1 MAKPRKANVRAIL
14 PMFAVAIVVVVFI
27 GRLVSLQV
35 LDAAAIN
42 SEADGR
48 RGVVQTL
55 WGTRGSIV
63 DTNGAVLASSV
74 DRFDITFAPVN
85 MSDYPVIDPETD
97 QEVTV
102 TVEESLQKIAEI
114 TDQDPAELQ
123 TSVDAIIA
131 GDPESQFGYLARMVT
146 LEEFQQVRELR
157 IPWVYDERHPERVYP
172 NGAVGG
178 SITGFLGSDGT
189 PLAGLELQ
197 YDQCLAGANGQETY
211 IRSRDNVAI
220 PGSIVTLTEPTNG
233 GTLQTTLDLD
243 TDYMMRQILAENVEA
258 MEAKYGTITVV
269 EVETGE
275 ILSAAE
281 YPAVDPND
289 PSSVDAEYRGSLT
302 FTAPYE
308 PGSIMKPITAA
319 YTYDKGAIDPFETIT
334 VPDTWPGSEANFS
347 DDSPHDPEEMNLN
360 GVMAQSSNVGIVLY
374 GQRVDAASRYQYL
387 LDFGFANQTDVGFIG
402 EESGILYEPEQWDSH
417 TALSIMFGQG
427 ISVTAAQMASA
438 YQTIANGGTSE
449 SLKLVKGCL
458 QEDGELTDVP
468 ESSSN
473 QVISADAAALT
484 LQALEAT
491 AQDSWL
497 ADEVAIPGYRVG
509 MKTGTA
515 QVVNP
520 ETGLYEENSY
530 ITSMAGVAP
539 IDDPKYV
546 VIVTLANPVKITT
559 SAATASAWQ
568 QAMSYML
575 TSNDIAPSPTPWPQ
589 ITIEP

>member
-1 MAKPRKANVRAIL
+1 MIALAL
-14 PMFAVAIVVVVFI
+14 VVLAFV

-35 LDAAAIN
+35 IDAAAIN

-63 DTNGAVLASSV
+63 DTNGDVLAASV

-85 MSDYPVIDPETD
+85 MSDFPVIDPETD
-97 QEVTV
+97 EQVTV
-102 TVEESLQKIAEI
+102 TVEESIRKIAEI
-114 TDQDPAELQ
+114 TGQDPAELQ
-123 TSVDAIIA
+123 TSVDAMVA
-131 GDPESQFGYLARMVT
+131 ADPESQFGYLAKMVT

-172 NGAVGG
+172 NGTVGG
-178 SITGFLGSDGT
+178 SITGFHGSDGT

-197 YDQCLAGANGQETY
+197 FDQCLAGSNGQETY
-211 IRSRDNVAI
+211 IRSGDGVAI
-220 PGSIVTLTEPTNG
+220 PGSILTLTEPTNG
-233 GTLQTTLDLD
+233 GTLQTTIDLD
-243 TDYMMRQILAENVEA
+243 TDWMMRQILAENAEA
-258 MEAKYGTITVV
+258 MGAKYGTITVV
-269 EVETGE
+269 DIETGE

-281 YPAVDPND
+281 YPSVDPND
-289 PSSVDAEYRGSLT
+289 PSAVDAEYRGSLT

-319 YTYDKGAIDPFETIT
+319 YAYDQGVVDPAETIT
-334 VPDTWPGSEANFS
+334 VPDTWPGDGVNFS
-347 DDSPHDPEEMNLN
+347 DDSPHDPQEMNMN

-374 GQRVDAASRYQYL
+374 GQRVDAATRYQYL

-402 EESGILYEPEQWDSH
+402 EEPGILYEPDQWDDH
-417 TALSIMFGQG
+417 TALAIMFGQG
-427 ISVTAAQMASA
+427 ISTTAAQMASA
-438 YQTIANGGTSE
+438 FQTIGNGGKSE
-449 SLKLVKGCL
+449 PLQLVKGCL
-458 QEDGELTDVP
+458 REDGELTDAP
-468 ESSSN
+468 EGAAT
-473 QVISADAAALT
+473 QVVSQEAAELAL
-484 LQALEAT
+484 QSMEAT
-491 AQDSWL
+491 AQESWL

-520 ETGLYEENSY
+520 ETGLYEESSY
-530 ITSMAGVAP
+530 IASMAGIAP

-546 VIVTLANPVKITT
+546 VLVTLANPIKITG
-559 SAATASAWQ
+559 SAATAAAWQ
-568 QAMSYML
+568 QAMSFML

-589 ITIEP
+589 ITTKP

>member
-1 MAKPRKANVRAIL
+1 MRAIL
-14 PMFAVAIVVVVFI
+14 PMIAVAIVVVVFI

-35 LDAAAIN
+35 IDAAAIN

-63 DTNGAVLASSV
+63 DTNGEVLASSV

-85 MSDYPVIDPETD
+85 MSDFPVIDPETD
-97 QEVTV
+97 EEITV
-102 TVEESLQKIAEI
+102 TVSDSITQIAEI
-114 TDQDPAELQ
+114 TGQDPVELQ
-123 TSVDAIIA
+123 TSVNAIIA
-131 GDPESQFGYLARMVT
+131 ADPEANFGYLAKMVT
-146 LEEFQQVRELR
+146 LEEYQQVRELR
-157 IPWVYDERHPERVYP
+157 IPWVYFERHPERVYP
-172 NGAVGG
+172 NGTVGG

-189 PLAGLELQ
+189 ALAGLELQ
-197 YDQCLAGANGQETY
+197 FDQCLAGSNGQETY
-211 IRSRDNVAI
+211 IRSRDGVAI
-220 PGSIVTLTEPTNG
+220 PGSIVTLTEPTHG

-243 TDYMMRQILAENVEA
+243 TDYMMRQILAQNVEE

-269 EVETGE
+269 DAETNE
-275 ILSAAE
+275 ILAAAE
-281 YPAVDPND
+281 YPSVDPND
-289 PSSVDAEYRGSLT
+289 PAAVDAEYRGSLT

-319 YTYDKGAIDPFETIT
+319 FAYDQGVVSPSETIT
-334 VPDTWPGSEANFS
+334 VPDTWPGSDANFS

-374 GQRVDAASRYQYL
+374 GQRVDAATRYQYL
-387 LDFGFANQTDVGFIG
+387 LDFGFANQTEVGFIG
-402 EESGILYEPEQWDSH
+402 EEPGILYPPDQWDSH

-427 ISVTAAQMASA
+427 ISTTAAQMASA
-438 YQTIANGGTSE
+438 FQTIANGGKSE
-449 SLKLVKGCL
+449 SLKLIKGCL

-468 ESSSN
+468 ESTST
-473 QVISADAAALT
+473 QVISAEAADLT
-484 LQALEAT
+484 LQTLEAT

-497 ADEVAIPGYRVG
+497 ADEVAIPGYRTG
-509 MKTGTA
+509 IKTGTA

-559 SAATASAWQ
+559 SAATAGAWQ

-575 TSNDIAPSPTPWPQ
+575 NANDIAPSPTPWPQ